1 MDGVRQWLVF
11 LRERQPH
18 LHIRLG
24 HLSNMLD
31 ASTKVRQVAVKRLVE
46 LTADYPEDYL
56 VFKTKQ
62 RLLGK

>member
-1 MDGVRQWLVF
+1 MGGREARQWLVF

-18 LHIRLG
+18 LHIRLA
-24 HLSNMLD
+24 HLGNMLD
-31 ASTKVRQVAVKRLVE
+31 SPRFVFAVAKLSV
-46 LTADYPEDYL
+46 LTVDYPEDYL

>member
-1 MDGVRQWLVF
+1 MDEMKQWLVF

-18 LHIRLG
+18 LRIRLG

-31 ASTKVRQVAVKRLVE
+31 GPRTARDHAVMRLSA

-56 VFKTKQ
+56 VFMTKQ